1 MKRPSLVLL
10 SFLLAPSL
18 FADAGQHL
26 IPAGSLIG
34 CTLSEPRLSSK
45 TAAVG
50 DPVMCRIG
58 HSGRYGGA
66 VLPYNSFLVGQFE
79 DYKDPGHF
87 VGKGWMELRFDRM
100 VIEPDTV
107 IPIDARVVDVPG
119 YRVDNKGRILGKG
132 HATRDVVLWT
142 IPILWPIDLLM
153 LPMRGPR
160 PTLKEETRLTLKMM
174 DDLPVPA
181 TETPQMDPYGLMHRE
196 SGQYNPPPAPAPQP
210 APQTAAYAPVQQ
222 APPPTYAY
230 PAPVYAYAPVVY
242 APPPVFYMPMVIAA
256 PPPVVAYSPM
266 PMVAA
271 PAAYGY
277 GYGYGYAQPPGYPTA
292 AYRPN
297 GYAYSSP
304 PPAYPT
310 AAYRP
315 NGYGYSSTQTAIPAR
330 QSAYQMASYGGTL

>member
-34 CTLSEPRLSSK
+34 CTLSEPKLSSK

-50 DPVMCRIG
+50 DPVMCRVG

-66 VLPYNSFLVGQFE
+66 VLPYNSFLVGEFE
-79 DYKDPGHF
+79 EYKDPGHF
-87 VGKGWMELRFDRM
+87 VGKGWLELRFDRM
-100 VIEPDTV
+100 VIEPGTV

-160 PTLKEETRLTLKMM
+160 PTLKEETHLTLKMM

-181 TETPQMDPYGLMHRE
+181 TDTPQMDPYGLMHRE
-196 SGQYNPPPAPAPQP
+196 TGQYNPPPAPAPEP
-210 APQTAAYAPVQQ
+210 APQPTAYAPVQQ
-222 APPPTYAY
+222 APPQPTYAY
-230 PAPVYAYAPVVY
+230 AAPAYAYAPVVL
-242 APPPVFYMPMVIAA
+242 APPPVYYAPMVIAA
-256 PPPVVAYSPM
+256 PPPVVVAYSPM

-271 PAAYGY
+271 PTAYGY
-277 GYGYGYAQPPGYPTA
+277 GYAAPPPAYGYAA
-292 AYRPN
+292 
-297 GYAYSSP
+297 P
-304 PPAYPT
+304 PPAYP
-310 AAYRP
+310 AASYGP
-315 NGYGYSSTQTAIPAR
+315 SGYGYAPTQTAIPAR
-330 QSAYQMASYGGTL
+330 QSAYQMAYYGTR

>member
-10 SFLLAPSL
+10 SFLLAPAL

-34 CTLSEPRLSSK
+34 CTLSEPKLSSK

-50 DPVMCRIG
+50 DPVMCRVG
-58 HSGRYGGA
+58 HSGRFGGA
-66 VLPYNSFLVGQFE
+66 VLPYNSFLVGEFE
-79 DYKDPGHF
+79 EYKDPGHF
-87 VGKGWMELRFDRM
+87 VGKGWLELRFDRM

-160 PTLKEETRLTLKMM
+160 PTLKEETHLTIKMM

-196 SGQYNPPPAPAPQP
+196 TGQYNPPPAPAPAP
-210 APQTAAYAPVQQ
+210 APQPMAYAPP
-222 APPPTYAY
+222 PPPTYAY
-230 PAPVYAYAPVVY
+230 AAPAYAYPPIVMAPVYYAPMVV
-242 APPPVFYMPMVIAA
+242 MA
-256 PPPVVAYSPM
+256 PPPVVVAYSPV
-266 PMVAA
+266 PMAPA

-277 GYGYGYAQPPGYPTA
+277 AAPPPGYGYAAPPPGY
-292 AYRPN
+292 
-297 GYAYSSP
+297 GYAAP
-304 PPAYPT
+304 PPAYP
-310 AAYRP
+310 AASYRP
-315 NGYGYSSTQTAIPAR
+315 YRNGVPSTQTTAIPAR
-330 QSAYQMASYGGTL
+330 ESAYQMAYNGTR

>member
-1 MKRPSLVLL
+1 MNRPSLVLL

-18 FADAGQHL
+18 YADAGQHL

-34 CTLSEPRLSSK
+34 CTLSEPKLSSK

-66 VLPYNSFLVGQFE
+66 LLPYNSFLVGQFE

-87 VGKGWMELRFDRM
+87 VGKGWLELRFDRM

-181 TETPQMDPYGLMHRE
+181 TETPQTDPYGLMHRE
-196 SGQYNPPPAPAPQP
+196 SGQYNPPPAPAPEP
-210 APQTAAYAPVQQ
+210 APQPAAYAP
-222 APPPTYAY
+222 APQPTYAY
-230 PAPVYAYAPVVY
+230 APPAYAYAPVVMM
-242 APPPVFYMPMVIAA
+242 PQPVFYMPMVIAA

-277 GYGYGYAQPPGYPTA
+277 GYGYASP
-292 AYRPN
+292 
-297 GYAYSSP
+297 P
-304 PPAYPT
+304 PPAYPAGSYAPSGYGYGST
-310 AAYRP
+310 AP
-315 NGYGYSSTQTAIPAR
+315 NGYGYASTPTAIPAR
-330 QSAYQMASYGGTL
+330 QSAYQMAYYSGTR